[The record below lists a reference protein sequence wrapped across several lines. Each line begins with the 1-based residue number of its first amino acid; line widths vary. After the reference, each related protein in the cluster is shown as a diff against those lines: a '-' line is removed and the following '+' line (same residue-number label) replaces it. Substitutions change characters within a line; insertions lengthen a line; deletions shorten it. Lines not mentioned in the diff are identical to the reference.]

1 MSPLFEIELEAIKTI
16 LISINDQTRAIRKM
30 VDERRSPDE
39 HMKVLGWIHPPD
51 LHAANLRSWH
61 GVTFQVSSWSSPF
74 PLEPEL
80 RDQLEGWGLQQ
91 HKGEP
96 ERLDGGLLLIYRHPA
111 SILDHWHHSDAR
123 PLRSSALQK
132 GYEQLLQFRAH
143 GHLVADWRLRGVDPD
158 QLMAWLQGGATPLSI
173 SSIPDISPLTRVV
186 LLELFRAAPGLEQIY
201 LNLELQAELFGTDAE
216 SDLVRRLQHR
226 DDADA
231 LLQDWCSS
239 SRAQQGWD
247 HDDERL
253 IRLENDLEHY
263 VLLSREQQRMLKEQ
277 NVISDRALQLASRES
292 GADDSA

>member
-51 LHAANLRSWH
+51 LHAANGLARCDIPGEQLVFSISAGTRTARRWRA
-61 GVTFQVSSWSSPF
+61 GVCNSTRVSQSAWTAAFWLSHPAQSWSTGI
-74 PLEPEL
+74 
-80 RDQLEGWGLQQ
+80 R
-91 HKGEP
+91 
-96 ERLDGGLLLIYRHPA
+96 
-111 SILDHWHHSDAR
+111 AR
-123 PLRSSALQK
+123 PLRSNALQ
-132 GYEQLLQFRAH
+132 RVTSSCCNSNA
-143 GHLVADWRLRGVDPD
+143 GHLVADWRLRGGDPD
-158 QLMAWLQGGATPLSI
+158 QLMAWLQGGPTPLSI